1 MRLKINYQV
10 FENTPIE
17 ILKNLAPIKKKLVK
31 TNQALYLAKAL
42 RKGVMRRSELKTKHF
57 KLKTNDTWKAYKNRK
72 ITAVDFTRKK

>member
-17 ILKNLAPIKKKLVK
+17 ALKNLAPIKKKLVR

-42 RKGVMRRSELKTKHF
+42 RKGVMRRSELETKHF

-72 ITAVDFTRKK
+72 ITAADFTRKK